1 MADGAIQTAL
11 DMNPVGENNK
21 TRKFIH
27 PLPRNLFPCFYI
39 FYDFKCLW
47 PLADGIAG
55 MTGLTEF
62 NVWNSCNTIPFNI
75 PVAECTV
82 QMGYLFV
89 VNMIKK
95 DRLLDRFP
103 REDWKDRKE
112 ETFGRILKS
121 MIGKSGE
128 KKNEDNGNEKA

>member
-1 MADGAIQTAL
+1 MAAGAIQTAL
-11 DMNPVGENNK
+11 DMNPVREDNK

-27 PLPRNLFPCFYI
+27 PLPRNLFPRFYI
-39 FYDFKCLW
+39 FHDFKCLW
-47 PLADGIAG
+47 PFADCIAG
-55 MTGLTEF
+55 MAGLAEF

-75 PVAECTV
+75 PVAECAV
-82 QMGYLFV
+82 QMGYLFM

-103 REDWKDRKE
+103 REDRKDRKE

-121 MIGKSGE
+121 MIGNSGE
-128 KKNEDNGNEKA
+128 

>member
-1 MADGAIQTAL
+1 MADGAIHAAL
-11 DMNPVGENNK
+11 DMNPVRENNK

-27 PLPRNLFPCFYI
+27 PLPRDLFTSAHI
-39 FYDFKCLW
+39 FHDFKCLW
-47 PLADGIAG
+47 SFADCIAG
-55 MTGLTEF
+55 MTGSTEF

-89 VNMIKK
+89 VNMIEK

-103 REDWKDRKE
+103 REDRKDRKE
-112 ETFGRILKS
+112 GLFSLDLKS
-121 MIGKSGE
+121 MIGNDGE
-128 KKNEDNGNEKA
+128 EKD